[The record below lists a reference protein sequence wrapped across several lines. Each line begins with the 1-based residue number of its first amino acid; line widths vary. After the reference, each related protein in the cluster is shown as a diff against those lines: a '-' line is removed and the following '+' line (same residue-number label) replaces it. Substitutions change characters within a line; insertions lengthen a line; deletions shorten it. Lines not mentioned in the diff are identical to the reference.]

1 MAFDQSQRNNN
12 DALFSDS
19 IYTDYHDLF
28 SDVFNNGSHHADT
41 YALYGVTYVV
51 PVYALNKMNER
62 NHVYMPEWRGD
73 KRTSIDYARD
83 ESRWYALGTNNV
95 SEIAHKYKFW
105 NRMADPKAQTVNS
118 NYGYQLRVTP
128 GPKTARAFAE
138 ELVKNGE
145 ATSPLMTPLA
155 MVATHDV
162 PCNMQVHA
170 KLRDVNNTLVLDMSS
185 FARSID
191 LTFGLPYDQ
200 YMLQLLGYAICEE
213 LEKLLDRPAI
223 LHSCIFRIANVHIY
237 ERDVNAL
244 VLGRNANERR
254 AHTLMA
260 IEADSALR
268 VATRGTHERPL
279 TTRARVVKSLNA
291 LGASAYTQFDPDL
304 DAFTRN
310 HGILDVATLDALG
323 AQNDGFD
330 VCYGDDESG
339 LHEQALTDAMLRKK
353 KNMPF
358 DRQIVGIHNGRLA
371 SYMYDA
377 SQGCMHRFMMLDW
390 PRITL

>member
-1 MAFDQSQRNNN
+1 MLFDQNQ
-12 DALFSDS
+12 
-19 IYTDYHDLF
+19 IHTDYHDLF
-28 SDVFNNGSHHADT
+28 NDVLENGSHHADT

-51 PVYALNKMNER
+51 PVHALNEMNDGD
-62 NHVYMPEWRGD
+62 HVYMPEWRGD
-73 KRTSIDYARD
+73 KRTSIDYALD

-95 SEIAHKYKFW
+95 SEIARKYTFW
-105 NRMADPKAQTVNS
+105 NRMADPKTQTVNS

-128 GPKTARAFAE
+128 GPKTAREFAE
-138 ELVKNGE
+138 ALAKNDE
-145 ATSPLMTPLA
+145 ATSPLLTPSA

-170 KLRDVNNTLVLDMSS
+170 RLRNVDNTLVLDMSS
-185 FARSID
+185 LARSID

-200 YMLQLLGYAICEE
+200 YMLQLLGYAICKE
-213 LEKLLDRPAI
+213 LESLLNRRVS

-254 AHTLMA
+254 THTLMA
-260 IEADSALR
+260 ITADNALS
-268 VATRGTHERPL
+268 VATRSDREQPL
-279 TTRARVVKSLNA
+279 VTRANVVKSLVT
-291 LGASAYTQFDPDL
+291 LGKSAYTQFDPSF

-310 HGILDVATLDALG
+310 HGALDVTTLDALG

-330 VCYGDDESG
+330 VQYGGGESG
-339 LHEQALTDAMLRKK
+339 LHEQALTDAMLRKT

-358 DRQIVGIHNGRLA
+358 DRQIVAIHDGRLA

-377 SQGCMHRFMMLDW
+377 SRGYVHRFMMLDW